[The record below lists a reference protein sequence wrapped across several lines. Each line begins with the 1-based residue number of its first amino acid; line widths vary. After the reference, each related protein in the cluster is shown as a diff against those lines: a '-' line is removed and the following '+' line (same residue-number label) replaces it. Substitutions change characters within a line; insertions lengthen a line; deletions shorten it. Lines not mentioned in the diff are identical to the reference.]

1 MQTKTKQSRM
11 WPAFFV
17 AVAAT
22 GSTLAPAQAGIFSI
36 SEKDEIKAGEQVRQQ
51 AYKEYGQ
58 PLAANHPM
66 SQRVKAL
73 GARFAKMSA
82 RKNIPYSYTVIKN
95 DKLLNA
101 FAAPGGPVFVTTKL
115 VNTAANDAELAYVLG
130 HETAHIDR
138 KHIVKAV
145 EKQQKVGLGVGI
157 LGTILGG
164 GSGGNIFQVFGN
176 VAFTVWTR
184 GYSRDQENDSDVYG
198 TRWMSQLGFDPR
210 AAVSMLGRLG
220 GGSGGGLDKY
230 LSTHPAPKDR
240 QANVTKLIEK
250 EKLMDVA
257 TKAGGPRTTA
267 TDLPEYTYSKTG
279 TTATDDETTYPDDE
293 DDDGDFDDEDYN
305 EDGDDGDNDDDSVF
319 DDDSTRA
326 TFGAPLLLV
335 RRGEYNVIMAPV
347 GGFARWAGAK
357 VTIDQANESVMTI
370 QRGRNSIRLR
380 RNSTTATINGR
391 SARLSAAVAVYNELL
406 YAPLGSLSEGVGAK
420 ATLSR
425 DNRTIVITRDGENYY
440 ADVPTR

>member
-1 MQTKTKQSRM
+1 MQTKTQQRRI
-11 WPAFFV
+11 WPALLGV
-17 AVAAT
+17 LAAT
-22 GSTLAPAQAGIFSI
+22 ASILVPAQAGIFSI

-66 SQRVKAL
+66 SQRVRAL
-73 GARFAKMSA
+73 GQRFARMST

-138 KHIVKAV
+138 KHIVEAV

-164 GSGGNIFQVFGN
+164 GSGGNLFQVFGN

-184 GYSRDQENDSDVYG
+184 GYSRDHENEADVYG

-230 LSTHPAPKDR
+230 LATHPAPKDR
-240 QANVTKLIEK
+240 QASVTKLIAS
-250 EKLMDVA
+250 EKLTEVA
-257 TKAGGPRTTA
+257 TKAGGPRLTA
-267 TDLPEYTYSKTG
+267 RDLPEYSYSNTSS
-279 TTATDDETTYPDDE
+279 TSDDDTFYPDKNSDS
-293 DDDGDFDDEDYN
+293 
-305 EDGDDGDNDDDSVF
+305 NDIGSN
-319 DDDSTRA
+319 STNGTRA
-326 TFGAPLLLV
+326 TFGAPLLMV
-335 RRGEYNVIMAPV
+335 RRGEFNVIMAPV
-347 GGFARWAGAK
+347 GGFARWAGAR
-357 VTIDQANESVMTI
+357 VTVDERNDSVLTV

-391 SARLSAAVAVYNELL
+391 SATLSAAVAVYNELL
-406 YAPLGSLSEGVGAK
+406 YAPLGALSEGVGAQ
-420 ATLSR
+420 ASLSN
-425 DNRTIVITRDGENYY
+425 DNRTIIIARDGESYY

>member
-1 MQTKTKQSRM
+1 MQTRSKRNLM

-17 AVAAT
+17 AVAAS
-22 GSTLAPAQAGIFSI
+22 GSTLSPAQAGIFSI

-51 AYKEYGQ
+51 AYKEFGQ

-73 GARFAKMSA
+73 GAKFAKMSS

-115 VNTAANDAELAYVLG
+115 VNTTVNDAELAYVLG

-176 VAFTVWTR
+176 VAFAVWTR
-184 GYSRDQENDSDVYG
+184 GYSRDQENESDVYG
-198 TRWMSQLGFDPR
+198 TRWMSQMGFDPR
-210 AAVSMLGRLG
+210 ASVSMLGRLG
-220 GGSGGGLDKY
+220 GGGGGGLDKY
-230 LSTHPAPKDR
+230 LATHPAPKDR
-240 QANVTKLIEK
+240 QTNVTKLIAN
-250 EKLMDVA
+250 EKLLDVA
-257 TKAGGPRTTA
+257 TKAGGPDLTA
-267 TDLPEYTYSKTG
+267 SDLPRYTYSTTG
-279 TTATDDETTYPDDE
+279 STTSDDETAYPDDDEMDE
-293 DDDGDFDDEDYN
+293 DESDDSDDGSFS
-305 EDGDDGDNDDDSVF
+305 NDS
-319 DDDSTRA
+319 SRA

-357 VTIDQANESVMTI
+357 VTVDEANSLLTTI
-370 QRGRNSIRLR
+370 TRGRNSISLR
-380 RNSTTATINGR
+380 RNSTSATINGR
-391 SARLSAAVAVYNELL
+391 RATLSAAVAVYNEML
-406 YAPLGSLSEGVGAK
+406 YAPLGSLAAGVGAK
-420 ATLSR
+420 ASLNN
-425 DNRTIVITRDGENYY
+425 DNRTIVITRDGESYY